1 MKILFIG
8 TVDFSQRSLQKLI
21 ELDAEIVGVCG
32 KKKAKFN
39 SDFVDLKLLSENHKI
54 PFKYVDD
61 INSDDSQRWIKSL
74 NPEDCSLDIREN
86 DSLDIVF
93 NESGLSKSLNI
104 NFSVFASRDYKNY
117 YEYNVVSNE
126 LLKEDAF
133 LIKQDKTI
141 KISSFLDT
149 FAWIINEAKK
159 GYSIQRYKGLGEMN
173 PEQLWET
180 TMDPENRT
188 LIQIE
193 EKDKA
198 MAIKTFD
205 DLMGD
210 NVAPRKTFIEENAH
224 FAVNIDI

>member
-1 MKILFIG
+1 MKKTI
-8 TVDFSQRSLQKLI
+8 
-21 ELDAEIVGVCG
+21 
-32 KKKAKFN
+32 
-39 SDFVDLKLLSENHKI
+39 
-54 PFKYVDD
+54 
-61 INSDDSQRWIKSL
+61 
-74 NPEDCSLDIREN
+74 
-86 DSLDIVF
+86 
-93 NESGLSKSLNI
+93 NI
-104 NFSVFASRDYKNY
+104 NFSAFASRDYKNY
-117 YEYNVVSNE
+117 YEYFLASKE
-126 LLKEDAF
+126 LLKEDAY
-133 LIKQDKTI
+133 LVKQDKTI
-141 KISSFLDT
+141 KISNFLDT
-149 FAWIINEAKK
+149 FAWIISEAKK